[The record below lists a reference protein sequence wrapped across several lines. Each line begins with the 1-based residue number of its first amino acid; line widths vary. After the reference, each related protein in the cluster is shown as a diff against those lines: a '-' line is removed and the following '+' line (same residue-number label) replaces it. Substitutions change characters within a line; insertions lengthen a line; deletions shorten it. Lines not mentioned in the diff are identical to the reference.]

1 MTSYVQDDYVM
12 VGGSRGRHA
21 VNNTLACMLKP
32 RRPLNFALLQY
43 IPVRHLGSGL
53 NPICSDINEP
63 HVDVHVHGL
72 STSIS

>member
-43 IPVRHLGSGL
+43 IPVSAQ

-63 HVDVHVHGL
+63 HVDVYVHGL